1 MQVKKYVYVSTVAA
15 IFSGLF
21 LVFPTYYESS
31 DWMQKSALQ
40 TRDLFFRIRRWSAGP
55 QDRAKAVTIVAIDE
69 ESCAKLEARWPWSRR
84 TFATMIDNL
93 SAAGARA
100 VGLNVSF
107 TGLES
112 GDAESTDLLA
122 ASMKRHGNVVIGA
135 TFNKGNAMVKP
146 SAAIAESVRRY
157 GYLEKIID
165 SDFVIRRSYV
175 LRPYEGTSQF
185 EASFPLQL
193 AAAAAGP
200 SRDGDPDFDR
210 DLNLVTVGVPHVGLK
225 VEPDGSY
232 PINYTALE
240 DDFRQIPAWKA
251 VQNRLSPADVRGK
264 IVLVGLTSAL
274 FADRHPTPLGTMSG
288 IAIHANELLEMQS
301 GRSLQTV
308 PPGFAYFVS
317 WLLGVLVLAAFLFGG
332 LWIGLL
338 AFGLTFGGVFLGT
351 QALWAR
357 DVVFEPLLLFLGPV
371 LGIIAGVVS
380 NSVRLFLVNR
390 GLEKKIIHD
399 KMTGLYNY
407 DYLRMKLEEEWGKSK
422 KDKQPLSLVMTDLDR
437 FKKINDT
444 MGHETGN
451 EMIKR
456 AGAVLKQ
463 TARGYDVVAR
473 YGGDEFFVLLW
484 HTGHEEAR
492 AYRERL
498 RAAYHEMARK
508 LDDERLHDSSIS
520 IGIATFN
527 PKIDPKRP
535 ESTQKLLEEADQ
547 DLLIDKESRRKPGEP
562 RR

>member
-1 MQVKKYVYVSTVAA
+1 
-15 IFSGLF
+15 
-21 LVFPTYYESS
+21 
-31 DWMQKSALQ
+31 MQKSSLQ
-40 TRDLFFRIRRWSAGP
+40 TRDLFFRIRRWSTGA
-55 QDRAKAVTIVAIDE
+55 DERAKALTVIAIDE
-69 ESCAKLEARWPWSRR
+69 ESCEKLEARWPWSRR
-84 TFATMIDNL
+84 VFAAMIERL
-93 SAAGARA
+93 SAAGAR
-100 VGLNVSF
+100 VIGLNVSF

-112 GDAESTDLLA
+112 NDAESTDLLA
-122 ASMKRHGNVVIGA
+122 AAMKAHGNVVIGA
-135 TFNKGNAMVKP
+135 TFNRDNSLVRPQAR
-146 SAAIAESVRRY
+146 IAESVSRY
-157 GYLEKIID
+157 GYLEKIVD
-165 SDFVIRRSYV
+165 QDYVIRRSYV
-175 LRPYEGTSQF
+175 LRPYEGSEQF

-193 AAAAAGP
+193 AAAAAGH
-200 SRDGDPDFDR
+200 STAYAARYDR
-210 DLNLVTVGVPHVGLK
+210 DLGQVAVGSPRVALAVG
-225 VEPDGSY
+225 PDGSY
-232 PINYTALE
+232 SINYTALE
-240 DDFRQIPAWKA
+240 SDLRQIPAWKI
-251 VQNRLSPADVRGK
+251 VQGRFSEADVRGK

-274 FADRHPTPLGTMSG
+274 FADRHPTPLGTMAG
-288 IAIHANELLEMQS
+288 IVIHANEFLEMQS
-301 GRSLQTV
+301 GRDLRIL
-308 PPGFAYFVS
+308 PHGLAFIAS
-317 WLLGVLVLAAFLFGG
+317 WVLGALVLGAFLFQG
-332 LWIGLL
+332 LWIGAL
-338 AFGLTFGGVFLGT
+338 AFVVVFGAAFLGT

-357 DVVFEPLLLFLGPV
+357 DLVLEPLVIMLGPI
-371 LGIIAGVVS
+371 LGVAGGIVA
-380 NSVRLFLVNR
+380 NSVRLFLLNQ
-390 GLEKKIIHD
+390 GLEKKIVHD
-399 KMTGLYNY
+399 KLTGLYNY
-407 DYLRMKLEEEWGKSK
+407 DYLRAKLEEEWGKSK

-498 RAAYHEMARK
+498 RAAYHEMAHR

-547 DLLIDKESRRKPGEP
+547 DLLIDKESRRKPGEA